1 VRKPSTR
8 AFGKKLAV
16 KAAVLVMGSLV
27 LASFV
32 GREDPTER
40 LDTRLGP
47 RSGHAPAAVAQPKV
61 AAPQPVQPAP
71 EKAPTVQAAPA
82 NAVAQPSPSKP
93 PVSAPQPAAP
103 TDSDHDG
110 VSDTID
116 NCPSRGNADQV
127 DHDGDGVGDACDPN
141 DDHDGLSDAQE
152 REYGTDPTMTDTDAD
167 GKDDAVEIGIGTDP
181 NDANS

>member
-1 VRKPSTR
+1 
-8 AFGKKLAV
+8 V
-16 KAAVLVMGSLV
+16 KAAVLIMGSLV

-32 GREDPTER
+32 AREDPTEQ
-40 LDTRLGP
+40 LETRLGP
-47 RSGHAPAAVAQPKV
+47 RSGHAQAAVPQPKAAV
-61 AAPQPVQPAP
+61 AAPQSVQPAP
-71 EKAPTVQAAPA
+71 ELIPTVQTAPA
-82 NAVAQPSPSKP
+82 NAIAPPSASKP

-110 VSDTID
+110 VSETID
-116 NCPSRGNADQV
+116 NCPSRGNGDQV
-127 DHDGDGVGDACDPN
+127 DHDGDGAGDVCDPN

-152 REYGTDPTMTDTDAD
+152 REYGTDPTVTDTDAD